1 MGKVY
6 TYSGLLPKQSEVFR
20 MQDIKP
26 MDVVPHLRQNGRI
39 KLTELS
45 RKSGIPVSTL
55 FDRMHKLEQFGIRRV
70 TALLDFDAL
79 GFHVRATLLL
89 KAGIGKRDELLA
101 FLKNSPSVN
110 NLSRINNGH
119 DCIAECVFRDLRE
132 LEEFCERIE
141 RRFGVKKRD
150 AHLTIEEL
158 KREGFLAW
166 PQEVKN
172 GSR

>member
-1 MGKVY
+1 MEKVY
-6 TYSGLLPKQSEVFR
+6 TKSGLFPNQSEVFR
-20 MQDIKP
+20 MQEIKP

-79 GFHVRATLLL
+79 GFHVRAALLL

-101 FLKNSPSVN
+101 YLKNSPAVN

-119 DCIAECVFRDLRE
+119 DYIAECVFHDLRE

-141 RRFGVKKRD
+141 CRFGVKKREV
-150 AHLTIEEL
+150 HLTIEEL
-158 KREGFLAW
+158 KREGFLAL
-166 PQEVKN
+166 PLEVKN
-172 GSR
+172 DAR